1 MSKVLKFLQDSKVFF
16 LATSDG
22 DQARVRPLG
31 FVMEY
36 EGKISFCTSNTK
48 SMSKQLKANPKAE
61 ISAVA
66 GDHQTLR
73 ITGKVAFNPSKAAK
87 EKALEVA
94 PQLKRLY
101 SADDGIFEIF
111 HFEKGATA
119 LFTDMQGGREEIKL

>member
-61 ISAVA
+61 HSAVA
-66 GDHQTLR
+66 GYHQTTR
-73 ITGKVAFNPSKAAK
+73 IACKAAVTSSKAAK
-87 EKALEVA
+87 EKVREVA
-94 PQLKRLY
+94 
-101 SADDGIFEIF
+101 
-111 HFEKGATA
+111 
-119 LFTDMQGGREEIKL
+119 